1 MYIKPEI
8 ERFAKIRVVGVGGA
22 GCNVLN
28 TMISSKQI
36 QGVEFIAVNTDAQAL
51 SVNQAF
57 VKLPIGQELTHG
69 LGAGSNPDVGK
80 KAAEESLETIKS
92 NLEGSDM
99 VFITSGMGG
108 GTGTGASPVIAALAK
123 KMGAL
128 TIGVVTKP
136 FSFEGSKR
144 MRNAEKGIDEL
155 KKEVDALI
163 VIPNNKLLEISD
175 EKMSMIDAFRLSDSV
190 LNQGVQGISDLIVM
204 PGLVNVDFADV
215 RTIMKDSGSALMG
228 IGIGT
233 GEGRAEKAAQDA
245 ISSPLLELSIEGAT
259 GILFNIVGGANLT
272 MKEID
277 RAAGIITSA
286 ASPDANVIFGT
297 TIDESLTDQIK
308 ITVIATGFDDD
319 VKSRLGFSVDNRR
332 HSTSV
337 QAASPVAQNIS
348 NEFLKADE
356 SMMEPFKAMDDTPN
370 KKDDGETKGPF
381 KNSSGDGESNPDS
394 IYDIPAFLRRD

>member
-28 TMISSKQI
+28 TMIASKQI

-51 SVNQAF
+51 SINQAA
-57 VKLPIGQELTHG
+57 VKIPIGQELTHG

-80 KAAEESLETIKS
+80 KAAEESLENLRQ

-108 GTGTGASPVIAALAK
+108 GTGTGASPIIAGLAK

-136 FSFEGSKR
+136 FTFEGSKR

-175 EKMSMIDAFRLSDSV
+175 DKMPMIDAFKLSDSV

-233 GEGRAEKAAQDA
+233 GENRAEKAAQDA

-277 RAAGIITSA
+277 KAAGIITAA
-286 ASPDANVIFGT
+286 ASQDANVIFGT
-297 TIDESLTDQIK
+297 TIDETLTDQIK

-319 VKSRLGFSVDNRR
+319 VKSRLGFAVDRR
-332 HSTSV
+332 QQSTIEV
-337 QAASPVAQNIS
+337 SPVAQNIS
-348 NEFLKADE
+348 IEYKEVVTPSEQTYKVDE
-356 SMMEPFKAMDDTPN
+356 VKVQRPEEKQPKEN
-370 KKDDGETKGPF
+370 KKDD
-381 KNSSGDGESNPDS
+381 DSNPDS

>member
-57 VKLPIGQELTHG
+57 IKLPIGQELTHG
-69 LGAGSNPDVGK
+69 LGAGSNPDIGK
-80 KAAEESLETIKS
+80 KAAEESLETIKA

-108 GTGTGASPVIAALAK
+108 GTGTGASPVIAAMAK

-136 FSFEGSKR
+136 FTFEGSKR

-163 VIPNNKLLEISD
+163 VIPNNKLLEVSD
-175 EKMSMIDAFRLSDSV
+175 DKMSMIDAFRLSDSV

-233 GEGRAEKAAQDA
+233 GDNRAEKAAHDA

-259 GILFNIVGGANLT
+259 GILFNIVGGTNLT

-277 RAAGIITSA
+277 RAAAIVTSA
-286 ASPDANVIFGT
+286 ASADANVIFGT
-297 TIDESLTDQIK
+297 TIDESLTDQVK

-319 VKSRLGFSVDNRR
+319 VKSRLGFSVDRRQSQQQPVPQVVTPEFVVQPATAPDDLYNRD
-332 HSTSV
+332 SSFQPKTE
-337 QAASPVAQNIS
+337 Q
-348 NEFLKADE
+348 
-356 SMMEPFKAMDDTPN
+356 PN
-370 KKDDGETKGPF
+370 KENTKKDNND
-381 KNSSGDGESNPDS
+381 SGDNNPDS